1 MKILFLSTNDELGG
15 AAIVTKRLVKAL
27 RRRGEDARML
37 VAHKNGDEPW
47 VGQVNP
53 VVSSAAKV
61 AERGDIFFENGF
73 NLADLWKV
81 STGRFGSA
89 ICRHK
94 WVKEADVVVINWINQ
109 GFMSLGGLNKLCSSG
124 KRVLWVMHD
133 LWCATGICHL
143 PGECQRFTTGC
154 GQCPFLHQRKS
165 AKDLSH
171 RVWKRKKQLF
181 SQLPVQFIAVS
192 HWQRDIAYKS
202 PLLQGKDIEVLPHA
216 FPVEEYRVKPDA
228 DMLPEK
234 IRGIIAGNPRKLI
247 AMGAARL
254 DDPVKDLPMAIESL
268 NTFVM
273 RHPEMAAQCEAVFFG
288 GVRNP
293 DAFNVIKMPWR
304 YLGELHGNDLR
315 QLYAAASVVLST
327 SKFETMGATLM
338 EGMAAGAIPVT
349 FGRGGQ
355 TDIVTPGENGFVA
368 DYGSPESV
376 AECLAK
382 ALSAPLSFSRQSQHN
397 SVAGRFSASA
407 VAGRF
412 MAIVN
417 QP

>member
-133 LWCATGICHL
+133 LW
-143 PGECQRFTTGC
+143 
-154 GQCPFLHQRKS
+154 
-165 AKDLSH
+165 
-171 RVWKRKKQLF
+171 
-181 SQLPVQFIAVS
+181 
-192 HWQRDIAYKS
+192 
-202 PLLQGKDIEVLPHA
+202 
-216 FPVEEYRVKPDA
+216 
-228 DMLPEK
+228 
-234 IRGIIAGNPRKLI
+234 
-247 AMGAARL
+247 
-254 DDPVKDLPMAIESL
+254 
-268 NTFVM
+268 
-273 RHPEMAAQCEAVFFG
+273 
-288 GVRNP
+288 
-293 DAFNVIKMPWR
+293 
-304 YLGELHGNDLR
+304 
-315 QLYAAASVVLST
+315 
-327 SKFETMGATLM
+327 
-338 EGMAAGAIPVT
+338 
-349 FGRGGQ
+349 
-355 TDIVTPGENGFVA
+355 
-368 DYGSPESV
+368 
-376 AECLAK
+376 
-382 ALSAPLSFSRQSQHN
+382 
-397 SVAGRFSASA
+397 
-407 VAGRF
+407 
-412 MAIVN
+412 
-417 QP
+417 